1 MRTAIDSSVVLDVLV
16 ADSRHAAR
24 SEAALRQCAAEGALV
39 VGECVVA
46 EISPTLGGRGSQVG
60 DLLREWGVEF
70 VPSTAESAALA
81 GSMFGKYLARS
92 RRAGPRR
99 VLPDFLIGAHAA
111 LLSDRL
117 LARDRGYYRDYFK
130 GLVLVEP

>member
-24 SEAALRQCAAEGALV
+24 SEAALRQCAAEGVLI

-46 EISPTLGGRGSQVG
+46 EIAPTLGGRGSQVG

-70 VPSTAESAALA
+70 VPSTEQTAALA
-81 GSMFGKYLARS
+81 GSMFGTYLARR

-117 LARDRGYYRDYFK
+117 LTRDRGYYRDYFK
-130 GLVLVEP
+130 GLVLIEP